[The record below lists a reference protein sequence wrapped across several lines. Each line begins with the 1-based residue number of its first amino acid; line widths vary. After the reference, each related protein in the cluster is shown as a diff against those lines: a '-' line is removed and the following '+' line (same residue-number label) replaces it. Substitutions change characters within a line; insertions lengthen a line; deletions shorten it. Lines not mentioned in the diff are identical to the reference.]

1 MSTTRKHIIIDIG
14 HARNTGA
21 VGCGLQ
27 EHTRCGQIAGHLRAK
42 LEDAGYKVTV
52 LDFPDKSNRADLVAT
67 VKAANAITPPRVGVV
82 SEPQARHE
90 APCAFGISLHMD
102 AATQAVDVVDE
113 DGEHV
118 TRWVANPHPCGA
130 HVCYVSAT
138 GKRMAQ
144 SIARELCTLLPG
156 RAEQVKKR
164 TDLYIL
170 NHTRA
175 PWVLCECGFITNPR
189 DVQATPEAIATA
201 IANGVSHYFNS

>member
-42 LEDAGYKVTV
+42 LEAAGYMVTV
-52 LDFPDKSNRADLVAT
+52 IDFPDKDNRADLVAT
-67 VKAANAITPPRVGVV
+67 AESANRL
-82 SEPQARHE
+82 
-90 APCAFGISLHMD
+90 PCTFGISLHMD

-113 DGEHV
+113 DGDHV
-118 TRWVANPHPCGA
+118 TRWVANPKPSGA

-138 GKRMAQ
+138 GKRIAE
-144 SIARELCTLLPG
+144 SIARYLSTLLPG
-156 RAEQVKKR
+156 RAERVQKR

-170 NHTRA
+170 THTRA

>member
-27 EHTRCGQIAGHLRAK
+27 EHTRCGQIATHLRAK
-42 LEDAGYKVTV
+42 LEAAGYIVTV
-52 LDFPDKSNRADLVAT
+52 IDFPDKDNRADLVAT
-67 VKAANAITPPRVGVV
+67 AEAANRL
-82 SEPQARHE
+82 
-90 APCAFGISLHMD
+90 PCTFGISLHMD

-118 TRWVANPHPCGA
+118 TRWVANPKPCGA
-130 HVCYVSAT
+130 HVCYVSPT
-138 GKRMAQ
+138 GKLLAG
-144 SIARELCTLLPG
+144 SIARELCRLLPG
-156 RAEQVKKR
+156 RAEQVQKR
-164 TDLYIL
+164 GDLYIL
-170 NHTRA
+170 TATRA
-175 PWVLCECGFITNPR
+175 PWVLCECGFITNPK

>member
-42 LEDAGYKVTV
+42 LEAAGYMVTV
-52 LDFPDKSNRADLVAT
+52 IDFPDKDNRADLVAT
-67 VKAANAITPPRVGVV
+67 AEAANSLTGGG
-82 SEPQARHE
+82 H
-90 APCAFGISLHMD
+90 CTFGISLHMD

-113 DGEHV
+113 DGDHV
-118 TRWVANPHPCGA
+118 TRWVANPKPSGA

-138 GKRMAQ
+138 GKRIAE
-144 SIARELCTLLPG
+144 SIERYLCTLLPG
-156 RAEQVKKR
+156 RAERVQKR

-170 NHTRA
+170 THTRA
-175 PWVLCECGFITNPR
+175 PWVLCECGFVTNPR

>member
-21 VGCGLQ
+21 VGCGLS
-27 EHTRCGQIAGHLRAK
+27 EHTRCGQIAGQLRRK
-42 LEDAGYKVTV
+42 LEAAGYVVTV

-67 VKAANAITPPRVGVV
+67 AKAANSLTGSGDMPT
-82 SEPQARHE
+82 
-90 APCAFGISLHMD
+90 FGISLHMD

-118 TRWVANPHPCGA
+118 TRWVADPKPCGA

-138 GKRMAQ
+138 GKLLAG
-144 SIARELCTLLPG
+144 SIARELCRLLPG
-156 RAEQVKKR
+156 RAEQVQKR
-164 TDLYIL
+164 GDLYIL
-170 NHTRA
+170 TATRA
-175 PWVLCECGFITNPR
+175 PWVLCECGFITNPG
-189 DVQATPEAIATA
+189 DVKAGPDAIATA

>member
-21 VGCGLQ
+21 VGSGLQ

-42 LEDAGYKVTV
+42 LEAAGYMVTV
-52 LDFPDKSNRADLVAT
+52 IDFPDKDNRADLVAT
-67 VKAANAITPPRVGVV
+67 AESANRL
-82 SEPQARHE
+82 
-90 APCAFGISLHMD
+90 PCTFGISLHMD

-113 DGEHV
+113 DGDHV
-118 TRWVANPHPCGA
+118 TRWVANPKPSGA

-138 GKRMAQ
+138 GKRIAE
-144 SIARELCTLLPG
+144 SIARYLSTLLPG
-156 RAEQVKKR
+156 RAERVQKR

-170 NHTRA
+170 THTRA

>member
-42 LEDAGYKVTV
+42 LEAAGYMVTV
-52 LDFPDKSNRADLVAT
+52 IDFPDKSNRADLVAT
-67 VKAANAITPPRVGVV
+67 VEAAN
-82 SEPQARHE
+82 SL
-90 APCAFGISLHMD
+90 PCAFGISLHMD

-113 DGEHV
+113 DGDHV
-118 TRWVANPHPCGA
+118 TRWVANPKPSGA

-138 GKRMAQ
+138 GKRIAE
-144 SIARELCTLLPG
+144 SIARYLCTLLPG
-156 RAEQVKKR
+156 RAERVQKR

-175 PWVLCECGFITNPR
+175 PWGLCECGFITNPG

>member
-27 EHTRCGQIAGHLRAK
+27 EHTRCGQIAGQLRRK
-42 LEDAGYKVTV
+42 LEAAGYIVTV
-52 LDFPDKSNRADLVAT
+52 IDFPDKDNRADLRAT
-67 VKAANAITPPRVGVV
+67 VEAAN
-82 SEPQARHE
+82 SL
-90 APCAFGISLHMD
+90 PCAIGISLHMD

-118 TRWVANPHPCGA
+118 MRWVANPKPCGA

-138 GKRMAQ
+138 GKLLAG

-156 RAEQVKKR
+156 RAERVQR
-164 TDLYIL
+164 RSGLYIL
-170 NHTRA
+170 TETRA
-175 PWVLCECGFITNPR
+175 PWVLCECGFITNPE
-189 DVQATPEAIATA
+189 DAATEPAQIATA
-201 IANGVSHYFNS
+201 IANGVSHFFNS

>member
-42 LEDAGYKVTV
+42 LEAAGYMVTV
-52 LDFPDKSNRADLVAT
+52 IDFPDKSNRADLVAT
-67 VKAANAITPPRVGVV
+67 VEAAN
-82 SEPQARHE
+82 SL
-90 APCAFGISLHMD
+90 PCAFGISLHMD

-113 DGEHV
+113 DGEQV
-118 TRWVANPHPCGA
+118 TRWVANPKPSGA

-138 GKRMAQ
+138 GKRIAE
-144 SIARELCTLLPG
+144 SIARYLCTLLPG
-156 RAEQVKKR
+156 RAERVQKR

-175 PWVLCECGFITNPR
+175 PWGLCECGFITNPG

>member
-102 AATQAVDVVDE
+102 AASTTVEEVDE
-113 DGEHV
+113 EGEIFV
-118 TRWVANPHPCGA
+118 RYEVNPKPHGA

-144 SIARELCTLLPG
+144 SIARELCTMLPG

-175 PWVLCECGFITNPR
+175 PWVLCECGFITNPK

>member
-27 EHTRCGQIAGHLRAK
+27 EHTRCGQIAGQLRRK
-42 LEDAGYKVTV
+42 LEAAGYIVTV
-52 LDFPDKSNRADLVAT
+52 IDFPDKDNRADLVAT
-67 VKAANAITPPRVGVV
+67 AEAANRL
-82 SEPQARHE
+82 
-90 APCAFGISLHMD
+90 PCTFGISLHMD

-118 TRWVANPHPCGA
+118 TRWVANPKPSGA

-144 SIARELCTLLPG
+144 SIARYLCTLLPG

-175 PWVLCECGFITNPR
+175 PWVLCECGFITNPK

-201 IANGVSHYFNS
+201 IASGVSHYFNS